1 MCYEDIVDFWQKK
14 NISNSDELAYTLD
27 SYSVNFTYN
36 SGKIENNEITY
47 HDIREIF
54 DKNGVTS
61 YTGSLK
67 TLFEIQNSKIAY
79 EKLLDAFD
87 KKEIIDEDFV
97 KKIHKYLTKGTYDE
111 RRYRLGERPGEY
123 KHHDY
128 VTGKYEVGASPSLV
142 HEEMLELLDDIND
155 LDTVNKDI
163 LKSAAYFH
171 AKLENIHPFSDG
183 NGRVGRLMMNYFL
196 IIHNYPPIIIFE
208 EDKKK
213 YYSALEEYDKN
224 IDLKPLI
231 TFLKEQSIKTWKN
244 YIDRDK

>member
-1 MCYEDIVDFWQKK
+1 
-14 NISNSDELAYTLD
+14 
-27 SYSVNFTYN
+27 
-36 SGKIENNEITY
+36 
-47 HDIREIF
+47 
-54 DKNGVTS
+54 
-61 YTGSLK
+61 
-67 TLFEIQNSKIAY
+67 
-79 EKLLDAFD
+79 
-87 KKEIIDEDFV
+87 
-97 KKIHKYLTKGTYDE
+97 
-111 RRYRLGERPGEY
+111 
-123 KHHDY
+123 
-128 VTGKYEVGASPSLV
+128 
-142 HEEMLELLDDIND
+142 MLELLDDIND

-208 EDKKK
+208 EDKKE

-224 IDLKPLI
+224 IDLKPFI